1 MTKNEWS
8 VDHMDWCGMDTD
20 HSGNCAPRMDD
31 DGTRPE
37 KPPVDT
43 DGRGNEIRH
52 ADVWDD
58 ETVPY
63 VLADDEDYSLEA
75 AIDYFTDTC
84 SVVDEAH
91 AVFCDLSYPH
101 ENEWHSGTDGVRRYS
116 WPTVYRVPGHDYKL
130 DGTHYMWECDVC
142 LEETTLPTLPM
153 GWDWY
158 DSSRG
163 VAWNPESGQVSA
175 TVASKPNESGTLH
188 KIPESLPWDG
198 SHTADEVLTN
208 WHERGECG
216 GSCRLCLNL
225 ANIKAAM
232 IEAEERE
239 NPMMWVECN
248 AVYYDLTEC
257 ADGGSMCQHETGYH
271 VIPYAVHEAKQKCNR
286 WAGHVGEHTYIPGAD
301 TVPCG
306 ESLSETTQEG
316 TEALKRQALT
326 DTVREAI
333 VALSTLLEEIA

>member
-1 MTKNEWS
+1 MTWQNRQRGKSKKGGKLKKHGDGKVLPVLCGIIRPYDCPSDMRCSLKLNHTGQHLGYGPHGEPCLWTQGPGRCPSTPPPTKWSAQQCDQLAGHVGAHWFHDGMTKNEWS

-158 DSSRG
+158 D
-163 VAWNPESGQVSA
+163 
-175 TVASKPNESGTLH
+175 
-188 KIPESLPWDG
+188 
-198 SHTADEVLTN
+198 
-208 WHERGECG
+208 
-216 GSCRLCLNL
+216 
-225 ANIKAAM
+225 
-232 IEAEERE
+232 
-239 NPMMWVECN
+239 
-248 AVYYDLTEC
+248 
-257 ADGGSMCQHETGYH
+257 
-271 VIPYAVHEAKQKCNR
+271 
-286 WAGHVGEHTYIPGAD
+286 
-301 TVPCG
+301 
-306 ESLSETTQEG
+306 
-316 TEALKRQALT
+316 
-326 DTVREAI
+326 
-333 VALSTLLEEIA
+333 

>member
-1 MTKNEWS
+1 
-8 VDHMDWCGMDTD
+8 
-20 HSGNCAPRMDD
+20 
-31 DGTRPE
+31 
-37 KPPVDT
+37 
-43 DGRGNEIRH
+43 
-52 ADVWDD
+52 
-58 ETVPY
+58 
-63 VLADDEDYSLEA
+63 
-75 AIDYFTDTC
+75 
-84 SVVDEAH
+84 VVDEAH

-116 WPTVYRVPGHDYKL
+116 WPTVYRVPGHDYQP
-130 DGTHYMWECDVC
+130 DGTHYMWTCGECIRDYYAGLQDQLDAIWASTGGNVGPWHSYP
-142 LEETTLPTLPM
+142 ERVVLPTLPE
-153 GWDWY
+153 
-158 DSSRG
+158 
-163 VAWNPESGQVSA
+163 P
-175 TVASKPNESGTLH
+175 
-188 KIPESLPWDG
+188 LPWDG

-232 IEAEERE
+232 
-239 NPMMWVECN
+239 P
-248 AVYYDLTEC
+248 
-257 ADGGSMCQHETGYH
+257 
-271 VIPYAVHEAKQKCNR
+271 
-286 WAGHVGEHTYIPGAD
+286 VGEHCYVPGAD